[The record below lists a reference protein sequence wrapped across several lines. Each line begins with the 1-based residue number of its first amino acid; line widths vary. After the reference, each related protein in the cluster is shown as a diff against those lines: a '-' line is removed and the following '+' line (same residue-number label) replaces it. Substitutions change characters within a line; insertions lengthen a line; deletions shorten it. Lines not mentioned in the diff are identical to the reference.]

1 MDIEQLKE
9 KIGEESFSELSG
21 YISDLTGQRDAARA
35 ESISG
40 RKTLKAEVETL
51 RATRA
56 KLFERLGLDDDAD
69 IDALPDPKG
78 QAEAAKQYEQ
88 KLKRIERELA
98 DSVGLN
104 KTLGEKIRSTT
115 LESALEKAVSEFE
128 WLDRDVAVML
138 SRQAIKWEDD
148 DPYFEADGKLI
159 SIADGVKFLAGAKPH
174 LLKQAGAGGSGF
186 RSKGA
191 MPDEKNPWSK
201 EHLNLTK
208 QGEILKTDPQ
218 LAHKLRLA
226 ASR

>member
-1 MDIEQLKE
+1 VDIEQLKE
-9 KIGEESFSELSG
+9 KIGDESFLELTSH
-21 YISDLTGQRDAARA
+21 IADLTGQRDAARA

-40 RKTLKAEVETL
+40 RKALKSEVETL
-51 RATRA
+51 RNTRA

-69 IDALPDPKG
+69 IDALPDAKG

-88 KLKRIERELA
+88 KLKRVERELA
-98 DSVGLN
+98 DALGLN
-104 KTLGEKIRSTT
+104 KSLGEKIRSTT

-138 SRQAIKWEDD
+138 AKQAIKWEDD

-174 LLKQAGAGGSGF
+174 LLKQVGASGSGF
-186 RSKGA
+186 RPKGV
-191 MPDEKNPWSK
+191 MPDDKNPWAK
-201 EHLNLTK
+201 ESFNLTK
-208 QGEILKTDPQ
+208 QGEIFKKDPQ
-218 LAHKLRLA
+218 LAQKMRLA